1 MDGVYSSSKRALTG
15 EPAGGAGA
23 SPRRVPKTAPTE
35 TVMRITAALLLIAL
49 TLGAAPARAQEE
61 PAPVRAAALKRYGR
75 THVVSVTSG
84 KSEGRPVFTVYT
96 VLIASDKYED
106 RKRELT
112 ITADGDILSDVSMV
126 DRPAA
131 VTAAL
136 ERAHPKAKLRES
148 EVNAADQFRLT
159 IVTEASRVLTLTV
172 APDGALVQTEEKIA
186 LANVPA
192 AVVKAFVAKYPAAS
206 GYTPPTGA
214 HVLTRPAAAG
224 GRMSHFYRFEVVRPE
239 PPVDARPLEERG
251 TPTGVVLSGG
261 VLTFA
266 VFATDGTFVEETDS
280 E

>member
-1 MDGVYSSSKRALTG
+1 
-15 EPAGGAGA
+15 
-23 SPRRVPKTAPTE
+23 
-35 TVMRITAALLLIAL
+35 MRITAALLLIAL
-49 TLGAAPARAQEE
+49 TLSAAPSPARAQEE

-75 THVVSVTSG
+75 THDVSVTSG

-96 VLIASDKYED
+96 VVIASDKYED
-106 RKRELT
+106 RKRALR

-136 ERAHPKAKLRES
+136 EKAHPKATLLES
-148 EVNAADQFRLT
+148 DVNFADQFRLT
-159 IVTEASRVLTLTV
+159 IRTEASRVLTLTV

-186 LANVPA
+186 LTNVPA
-192 AVVKAFVAKYPAAS
+192 AVVKAYAAKYPAAS
-206 GYTPPTGA
+206 GYTPPKEA
-214 HVLTRPAAAG
+214 HVLTRPAVAG
-224 GRMSHFYRFEVVRPE
+224 GRMSHFYRFEVVRLE
-239 PPVDARPLEERG
+239 PAVDARPLEERG

-261 VLTFA
+261 DLTFA